1 MVMKNG
7 DCSFEGGC
15 GGKKATVLELCCGIE
30 DYGTLSRLATERRHR
45 RNNESVLL
53 DMVAKSRNFLVEY

>member
-15 GGKKATVLELCCGIE
+15 GGKKGTVPELCCGIE
-30 DYGTLSRLATERRHR
+30 DYRTVSRLASERRRGSH
-45 RNNESVLL
+45 NEPALH
-53 DMVAKSRNFLVEY
+53 DMVAES